1 MNPLQKLREFG
12 QSVWYDNIERRLLEN
27 GELAR
32 MIAEDGILGLT
43 SNPTIFEKAI
53 GGSHDYDSESFSATL
68 NSSSVCRTDSR
79 RSIFGS
85 GARTAA
91 CRPIKSLA

>member
-53 GGSHDYDSESFSATL
+53 GGSRDYDAEIT
-68 NSSSVCRTDSR
+68 RTGRAGRGR
-79 RSIFGS
+79 R
-85 GARTAA
+85 AD
-91 CRPIKSLA
+91 L